1 VILNLNNH
9 RFINYPQWGF
19 LLDRLRKGFLK
30 REDIEFIN
38 TRVVG
43 SNLSLPSYEELN
55 GDDITCACST
65 NVERNLI
72 TDNNFGNILKTH
84 HPKIG
89 DSFSVP
95 LQTLII
101 KGIFGEL
108 KTGKPKS
115 SKYHKMIYSKCGD
128 DKVTFGG
135 KQIKLYV
142 GCPIMVSTNDQKKSK
157 IVKETTGIFKG
168 VVLKADK
175 SLKEELWNDYRVYTI
190 ESSDVDKIVCKWP
203 NKDKNKQSTIFHLS
217 PNTFIVDVNY
227 EMKENSFVN
236 LPKSKLTQFPIL
248 IDLATTGH
256 KLQGMTKKFDCFFI
270 KLWNCKLDLCCAVQ
284 SYIY

>member
-1 VILNLNNH
+1 M
-9 RFINYPQWGF
+9 
-19 LLDRLRKGFLK
+19 
-30 REDIEFIN
+30 
-38 TRVVG
+38 
-43 SNLSLPSYEELN
+43 N
-55 GDDITCACST
+55 GDDITYACST
-65 NVERNLI
+65 NAERNLI

-89 DSFSVP
+89 ESFSIP
-95 LQTLII
+95 LQTIII
-101 KGIFGEL
+101 KGNFGEL

-115 SKYHKMIYSKCGD
+115 SKYHKMIYNKCGD

-135 KQIKLYV
+135 KQSVSRVDPCLKLYV

-157 IVKETTGIFKG
+157 IVKGTTGIFKG

-190 ESSDVDKIVCKWP
+190 ESNDVDYIVCERP
-203 NKDKNKQSTIFHLS
+203 NKDKNKQSIIFHLS
-217 PNTFIVDVNY
+217 PNTFIVDVKY
-227 EMKENSFVN
+227 EMTENNFVN

-256 KLQGMTKKFDCFFI
+256 KLQGMTKKI
-270 KLWNCKLDLCCAVQ
+270 
-284 SYIY
+284 